1 MCLIVLDWQPGSDPS
16 LRVAANRDE
25 FHHRPTA
32 PLQVWP
38 DAPQVM
44 AGRDLAS
51 GGTWLGVSTDG
62 RFAALTNYRDPARQ
76 QPDARSRGALVAD
89 FLTGQ
94 MPAAEHAATCVR
106 EASQYNG
113 FNLLLCDGRDL
124 IWVGHGGGH
133 APRSALLQ
141 PGLHALSN
149 HLPGTPW
156 PKLVRARE
164 AFARVTGETSGATTD
179 VQVNALFELLLDR
192 TPAADTDLPDTGV
205 SLDWERRLSPVFIA
219 GDDYGTRSRTVLMLG
234 TQVLHMEERRHG
246 AGGVEAGRTILSRR
260 TARRKPDAGD

>member
-94 MPAAEHAATCVR
+94 MPAAKHAATCVR

-246 AGGVEAGRTILSRR
+246 AGGVEAGRTMLSRR